1 MNTNIHTIII
11 YGPGCAR
18 CDELLQRVQQVT
30 NSLPGEWQI
39 RKVTDAAQ
47 MAAAGVFTTP
57 GLELDG
63 RLLLTGKVPDLLTL
77 RKLLTENGVEETQTS
92 APSCACGCSCR
103 QRAKR
108 PLWKQLVLW
117 ASILLLLVGSV
128 RFCNSR
134 LGRQNAEPVP
144 AASAATPVQLV
155 YYCFGSRCA
164 TCLRMEQWARE
175 AVAAAFA
182 DELARGELSFRS
194 EEADD
199 ACVAAY
205 ELSSQSLVLQRRTGE
220 FRKLARIWELNR
232 DERAFKSYVT
242 EEVKSFLHHE

>member
-1 MNTNIHTIII
+1 MNTNIHAIII

-63 RLLLTGKVPDLLTL
+63 RLLLTGKLPDLLTL
-77 RKLLTENGVEETQTS
+77 RKLLTENGVEETQSS

-103 QRAKR
+103 QSAKR

-134 LGRQNAEPVP
+134 IGLQNAKP
-144 AASAATPVQLV
+144 APCSAIFPA
-155 YYCFGSRCA
+155 CA
-164 TCLRMEQWARE
+164 
-175 AVAAAFA
+175 
-182 DELARGELSFRS
+182 ELSPPS
-194 EEADD
+194 PE
-199 ACVAAY
+199 
-205 ELSSQSLVLQRRTGE
+205 
-220 FRKLARIWELNR
+220 
-232 DERAFKSYVT
+232 
-242 EEVKSFLHHE
+242 

>member
-1 MNTNIHTIII
+1 MNMNAHTIII

-39 RKVTDAAQ
+39 HKVTDAAQ

-63 RLLLTGKVPDLLTL
+63 RLLLTGRVPDLPALRDILTQHGDEASPEPPA
-77 RKLLTENGVEETQTS
+77 T
-92 APSCACGCSCR
+92 CCCCSC
-103 QRAKR
+103 QQKPQR

-205 ELSSQSLVLQRRTGE
+205 ELSSQSLVLQRRTGA

-242 EEVKSFLHHE
+242 DEVKSFLHHE